1 MSLFWI
7 FFLFCSTSR
16 NSRYKNLQVA
26 MMNKRKLLRCPKTK
40 RSRYGLRRK
49 MKISE
54 VSEFSIL
61 SYAQNWK
68 LGNLGN
74 MSLLSSFDSSY
85 NSRFRNDKNMKLPKN
100 WKVPIWFKRKNK
112 NFQDSRVF
120 DFALYPRS
128 KTQKSLEF
136 CLPRILALVVT
147 QDLKT
152 PKKWTETKTKSLD
165 II

>member
-7 FFLFCSTSR
+7 FFLFYSTSR

-112 NFQDSRVF
+112 RFPSFRFCPIPKIKNSEISGILLTSNFGTGCNSRF
-120 DFALYPRS
+120 ENAKEMNWD
-128 KTQKSLEF
+128 KN
-136 CLPRILALVVT
+136 
-147 QDLKT
+147 
-152 PKKWTETKTKSLD
+152 
-165 II
+165 

>member
-7 FFLFCSTSR
+7 FFLFYSTSR

-112 NFQDSRVF
+112 ISKISEFSILPDTQDQKLRNLWNF
-120 DFALYPRS
+120 AY
-128 KTQKSLEF
+128 LEF
-136 CLPRILALVVT
+136 WHWL
-147 QDLKT
+147 
-152 PKKWTETKTKSLD
+152 
-165 II
+165 